1 MSVVLESRMLR
12 DFLHRLVDNLLD
24 DFESKATSPTRP
36 AVISPT
42 PRAGIAKPSITLEPT
57 GKKAASAKPEPRPPW
72 KASEV
77 TVSCRRD
84 CGRLAISVVLS
95 AEVAQRVRLKFH
107 GKAAAELQ
115 AGKLRVRASKKG
127 AAVYRVS
134 GASGRVFFH
143 VAAQTV
149 GVTEGHRAESCT
161 FHYDLQDALLIEP
174 PAWLKKAAVLPSRP
188 QVRSKKKND
197 KAKDAPSVSCKKM
210 RGTNPAIKCA
220 ACQKATAT
228 VECSRCPTLLCDG
241 CWDPHVRTHWHTA
254 VTSKPP
260 VGKVANLKE

>member
-57 GKKAASAKPEPRPPW
+57 GKKAAQKPKADPP
-72 KASEV
+72 
-77 TVSCRRD
+77 
-84 CGRLAISVVLS
+84 
-95 AEVAQRVRLKFH
+95 
-107 GKAAAELQ
+107 
-115 AGKLRVRASKKG
+115 
-127 AAVYRVS
+127 
-134 GASGRVFFH
+134 
-143 VAAQTV
+143 
-149 GVTEGHRAESCT
+149 
-161 FHYDLQDALLIEP
+161 
-174 PAWLKKAAVLPSRP
+174 
-188 QVRSKKKND
+188 
-197 KAKDAPSVSCKKM
+197 VSCKKM

-241 CWDPHVRTHWHTA
+241 CWETHVRVHWHTA

-260 VGKVANLKE
+260 VGNVADLKE